1 VLEVAL
7 VATALALLAAGAWI
21 VRLSADRA
29 RLAAELAAERRRAE
43 DLRSDDERLR
53 SSFQA
58 LASETLKAE
67 SAQFLQLAEQKFA
80 AREASAVAEL
90 DKRRVVVD
98 QLVQPIGDAL
108 KKTQDELRRLEA
120 ERGVA
125 YAGLREQVQSMQRA
139 NGELANQT
147 QKLAQALSKPN
158 VRGRY
163 GEIQLQ
169 RVAELA
175 GMQAYCDFATQ
186 ESVRDGAGRLQKPDM
201 VVRLP
206 NERVIAVDAKTNID
220 AYLAAI
226 DAPRPEDAEQ
236 HLQRFAKHVAEQ
248 VQALGRKGYWAQF
261 DAPEFTV
268 MFVPGDQ
275 FVDAALERRPELI
288 ELAARANVVLA
299 SPSTLIG
306 LLRAVHLGWREKRF
320 SEDAQKLQDLGR
332 QLLERFGV
340 ALGHAEKVGT
350 SLRRAVD
357 DYNGFVGSIDTRVLP
372 TLRKFE
378 ESGAGAREPVKE
390 LKPVDGVTRRLAG
403 AVDPIEGLVEGS
415 KESK

>member
-1 VLEVAL
+1 MAEFAL
-7 VATALALLAAGAWI
+7 VALALALAGAAVWI
-21 VRLSADRA
+21 ARLASERA
-29 RLAAELAAERRRAE
+29 RLTAELAHERARTQQNAG
-43 DLRSDDERLR
+43 DEQRLR
-53 SSFQA
+53 DSFRA

-80 AREASAVAEL
+80 AREAKHVAEFE
-90 DKRRVVVD
+90 KRRVGVD
-98 QLVQPIGDAL
+98 QLVQPIGEAL
-108 KKTQDELRRLEA
+108 KKTQEELRRIESA
-120 ERGVA
+120 RDVA

-139 NGELANQT
+139 NAELSGQT
-147 QKLAQALSKPN
+147 QRLAQALSKPN

-186 ESVRDGAGRLQKPDM
+186 ESVRDDTGRLARPDM
-201 VVRLP
+201 VVKLP
-206 NERVIAVDAKTNID
+206 NERVIAVDAKTNIE
-220 AYLAAI
+220 AYLAAL
-226 DAPRPEDAEQ
+226 DVARPEDAEP
-236 HLQRFAKHVAEQ
+236 HLQRFARHVAEQ
-248 VQALGRKGYWAQF
+248 VQALGKKGYWAQF

-275 FVDAALERRPELI
+275 FIDAALERRPDLI

-306 LLRAVHLGWREKRF
+306 LLRAVHLGWRERRF
-320 SEDAQKLQDLGR
+320 SEDALQLQGLGQ

-340 ALGHAEKVGT
+340 ALGHVDKVGT

-357 DYNGFVGSIDTRVLP
+357 DYNGFVASVDTRVMP

-378 ESGAGAREPVKE
+378 ESSARAKEPIKE
-390 LKPVDGVTRRLAG
+390 LKPVEGVLRARASG
-403 AVDPIEGLVEGS
+403 ADAAEA
-415 KESK
+415 KEAP

>member
-1 VLEVAL
+1 MAEFAL
-7 VATALALLAAGAWI
+7 VALALALAGAAVWI
-21 VRLSADRA
+21 ARLSSERA
-29 RLAAELAAERRRAE
+29 RLAAELAHERARTQQIAG
-43 DLRSDDERLR
+43 DEQRLR
-53 SSFQA
+53 DSFRA

-80 AREASAVAEL
+80 AREAKHVAEFE
-90 DKRRVVVD
+90 KRRLGVD
-98 QLVQPIGDAL
+98 QLVQPIGEAL
-108 KKTQDELRRLEA
+108 KKTQEELRRIESA
-120 ERGVA
+120 RDVA

-139 NGELANQT
+139 NAELSGQT
-147 QKLAQALSKPN
+147 QRLAQALSKPN

-186 ESVRDGAGRLQKPDM
+186 ESVRDDAGRLARPDM
-201 VVRLP
+201 VVKLP
-206 NERVIAVDAKTNID
+206 NERVIAVDAKTNIE
-220 AYLAAI
+220 AYLAAL
-226 DAPRPEDAEQ
+226 DVARPEDAEP
-236 HLQRFAKHVAEQ
+236 HLQRFARHVAEQ
-248 VQALGRKGYWAQF
+248 VQALGKKGYWAQF

-275 FVDAALERRPELI
+275 FIDAALERRPDLI

-320 SEDAQKLQDLGR
+320 SEDAQQLQGLGQ

-340 ALGHAEKVGT
+340 ALGHVDKVGT

-357 DYNGFVGSIDTRVLP
+357 DYNGFVASVDTRVMP

-378 ESGAGAREPVKE
+378 ESSARAKEPIKE
-390 LKPVDGVTRRLAG
+390 LKPVEGVLRARASG
-403 AVDPIEGLVEGS
+403 ADAAEA
-415 KESK
+415 KEAP

>member
-1 VLEVAL
+1 MMEFAL
-7 VATALALLAAGAWI
+7 VALALALVGAGVWIARLAAE
-21 VRLSADRA
+21 RA
-29 RLAAELAAERRRAE
+29 RLAAQLEHELARAQQVAG
-43 DLRSDDERLR
+43 DEQRLR
-53 SSFQA
+53 DSFRA
-58 LASETLKAE
+58 LASETLKTE

-80 AREASAVAEL
+80 AREAKAVAEFE
-90 DKRRVVVD
+90 KRRVGVD
-98 QLVQPIGDAL
+98 RLVQPIGEAL
-108 KKTQDELRRLEA
+108 KKTQEELRRIESA
-120 ERGVA
+120 RDHA

-139 NGELANQT
+139 NAELSGQT
-147 QKLAQALSKPN
+147 QRLAQALSKPN

-186 ESVRDGAGRLQKPDM
+186 ESVRDSAGRLARPDM
-201 VVRLP
+201 VVKLP
-206 NERVIAVDAKTNID
+206 NERVIAVDAKTNIE
-220 AYLAAI
+220 AYLAAL
-226 DAPRPEDAEQ
+226 DVARPEDAEP
-236 HLQRFAKHVAEQ
+236 HLVRFAKHVADQ
-248 VQALGRKGYWAQF
+248 VQALGKKGYWAQF

-275 FVDAALERRPELI
+275 FVDAALERRPDLI

-320 SEDAQKLQDLGR
+320 SEDALKLQELGQ

-340 ALGHAEKVGT
+340 ALGHVDRVGT

-357 DYNGFVGSIDTRVLP
+357 DYNGFVASVDTRVMP

-378 ESGAGAREPVKE
+378 ESSARAKEPIKE
-390 LKPVDGVTRRLAG
+390 LKPVEGVLRARAG
-403 AVDPIEGLVEGS
+403 GPDSAVEV
-415 KESK
+415 KEAP

>member
-1 VLEVAL
+1 MLELAVI
-7 VATALALLAAGAWI
+7 ALALALIAAGVWI
-21 VRLSADRA
+21 ARLSAERGA
-29 RLAAELAAERRRAE
+29 LQAELSAERRRAE
-43 DLRSDDERLR
+43 DRDDDDTRMRE
-53 SSFQA
+53 SFRA

-80 AREASAVAEL
+80 ARDASAAADLEQ
-90 DKRRVVVD
+90 RRVVVD
-98 QLVQPIGDAL
+98 RLVQPIGEAL
-108 KKTQDELRRLEA
+108 KKTQEELRRIEDA
-120 ERGVA
+120 RNAA
-125 YAGLREQVQSMQRA
+125 YVGLRTQVESMQRA

-147 QKLAQALSKPN
+147 QRLAQALSKPN

-169 RVAELA
+169 RVAEIA
-175 GMQAYCDFATQ
+175 GMQNYCDFATQ
-186 ESVRDGAGRLQKPDM
+186 ASVRDAAGRLLKPDM

-206 NERVIAVDAKTNID
+206 NERVIAVDAKANLD
-220 AYLAAI
+220 GYLAALE
-226 DAPRPEDAEQ
+226 AASPEHAEP
-236 HLQRFAKHVAEQ
+236 HLERYAKHVADQ

-268 MFVPGDQ
+268 MFVPGDA
-275 FVDAALERRPELI
+275 FLDAALQRRPDLI

-320 SEDAQKLQDLGR
+320 TEDAQKLQALGR
-332 QLLERFGV
+332 ELVERFGV
-340 ALGHAEKVGT
+340 ALSHADRMGL

-357 DYNGFVGSIDTRVLP
+357 DYNHFVGSVDVRVLP

-378 ESGAGAREPVKE
+378 ESGAGAKEPVKE
-390 LKPVDGVTRRLAG
+390 LKPVESATRRLAAARHDAAG
-403 AVDPIEGLVEGS
+403 EAEPS
-415 KESK
+415 